1 MPFKSAT
8 YTWYEGAFK
17 GGQYKLTLMEDAVR
31 WVGLEGGE
39 KGQSGTET
47 QTQTH
52 HVNLAPG
59 PYLISWLE
67 SVGYAVTV
75 IFDPNNNQVT
85 GVVSNEKGFYPLAG
99 TLDALER

>member
-17 GGQYKLTLMEDAVR
+17 GGQYKLTLMEDAVH

-47 QTQTH
+47 H

-59 PYLISWLE
+59 LYLISWLE
-67 SVGYAVTV
+67 SVGYTVTV
-75 IFDPNNNQVT
+75 ILDTNNNQIT
-85 GVVSNEKGFYPLAG
+85 GVVSKEKKFYPLAG
-99 TLDALER
+99 HWMRWSDK